1 MSTGADW
8 VEQARKLVDTFLTP
22 ADGPAV
28 GGSAPEGCSD
38 PAAHGADCRW
48 CPVCQVVAVARGERP
63 DVSAALADV
72 LTATA
77 AALQAFASDVSPAGS
92 AAPAADADV
101 DAPAGGPDVD
111 APAEPPE
118 AVAQRIEIA

>member
-8 VEQARKLVDTFLTP
+8 VEQARKLVDTFLAP
-22 ADGPAV
+22 AEPAADGGMSPD
-28 GGSAPEGCSD
+28 GCPD
-38 PAAHGADCRW
+38 PAAHGAACRW

-77 AALQAFASDVSPAGS
+77 TALRTFAAAAEAPT
-92 AAPAADADV
+92 APAAEDDV
-101 DAPAGGPDVD
+101 QVED
-111 APAEPPE
+111 PPP
-118 AVAQRIEIA
+118 VAQQIEIA

>member
-22 ADGPAV
+22 TDGPADA
-28 GGSAPEGCSD
+28 SAPDGCPD
-38 PAAHGADCRW
+38 PAAHGAACRW

-77 AALQAFASDVSPAGS
+77 AALRAFAADVSPATTTP
-92 AAPAADADV
+92 PAAEPDAATE
-101 DAPAGGPDVD
+101 AP
-111 APAEPPE
+111 EP
-118 AVAQRIEIA
+118 VAQRIEIA

>member
-8 VEQARKLVDTFLTP
+8 VEQARKLVDTFLAP
-22 ADGPAV
+22 AGEAA
-28 GGSAPEGCSD
+28 GTAPEGCSD

-63 DVSAALADV
+63 EVSAALADV

-77 AALQAFASDVSPAGS
+77 AALRSF
-92 AAPAADADV
+92 AADV
-101 DAPAGGPDVD
+101 APAGAATP
-111 APAEPPE
+111 AAEPDDAAAPE
-118 AVAQRIEIA
+118 TPEPVAQRIEIA